1 MNTAPIQI
9 TEVVNVVRRRTRVM
23 AGLSVADC
31 VPLAS
36 QRVTRP

>member
-1 MNTAPIQI
+1 MDIASIHT

-23 AGLSVADC
+23 AGLGVADC

-36 QRVTRP
+36 K

>member
-1 MNTAPIQI
+1 MDMHT

-23 AGLSVADC
+23 AGLGVADC

-36 QRVTRP
+36 QR